1 MNTPE
6 IPAPVRELLAAVLEA
21 IDLPYPATIGD
32 SERYREILERRAM
45 HTAITLRNV
54 LHDRPLMDVAWDT
67 EYLRERLAEHPPT
80 GYRHTGGEGR

>member
-32 SERYREILERRAM
+32 SERYREVLERRVM
-45 HTAITLRNV
+45 HAAIALRNA
-54 LHDRPLMDVAWDT
+54 LHDRPLMDITWDT
-67 EYLRERLAEHPPT
+67 EYLRERLADHPPT
-80 GYRHTGGEGR
+80 SYRHVGGEGR